1 MSPGAR
7 SATRT
12 TGAIYPWVALA
23 LLSATNILS
32 NIDRTVPAILYPQ
45 MRREIDIS
53 DGTFGLIM
61 GAGFTFVYCFF
72 SLPVSRM
79 ADRWSRKAVI
89 MCCVGFWSLLTTL
102 SGAALSGLQFA
113 LCRVGV
119 AVGEAGCLPASQ
131 SIVSQTFGPKRSGLA
146 LSILVAGSPLGTMLA
161 LALGGYLA
169 DQIGWRHTLYLFGIF
184 GIVIALLIW
193 LFLAEPR
200 AANRQANEI
209 LEKPGIR
216 ETLQAL
222 WRKKTFWTLA
232 LGASTYSIFASSMA
246 VFTPVFLV
254 RNFGFSVTKAGVMF
268 GLVFGICGALGIM
281 AGGVISKFLQERDM
295 RWNAWLP
302 AGCLL
307 LAGPLAMAAYT
318 TSSVTASLALLIV
331 VKTLGPVSFG
341 TNVVVLYK
349 LVSPRLWSMTS
360 AILLIMM
367 NGLGASFGPII
378 TGMVS
383 EYAGAGDE
391 SYGVRIG
398 LLTVCAALPLA
409 GLFFVLASRY
419 IRQEVAAQAVQVD
432 YGVGSAQAGAHP
444 A

>member
-1 MSPGAR
+1 MAQDVSGKKP
-7 SATRT
+7 AT
-12 TGAIYPWVALA
+12 GLFYPWVALA

-45 MRREIDIS
+45 MRREIAIS

-72 SLPVSRM
+72 SLPVSRL

-89 MCCVGFWSLLTTL
+89 MCCVGFWSVLTTL

-119 AVGEAGCLPASQ
+119 AMGEAGCLPASQ
-131 SIVSQTFGPKRSGLA
+131 SIISQTFGAKRSGLA
-146 LSILVAGSPLGTMLA
+146 LSVLVAGSPLGTMLA

-169 DQIGWRHTLYLFGIF
+169 DEIGWRATLYLFGVVGMIL
-184 GIVIALLIW
+184 VLLVALVLRE
-193 LFLAEPR
+193 LQPAGGKPDETAGR
-200 AANRQANEI
+200 
-209 LEKPGIR
+209 PGIR
-216 ETLQAL
+216 ETLGKL
-222 WRKKTFWTLA
+222 CRKRTFWALA
-232 LGASTYSIFASSMA
+232 LGASTYSVFASSMA

-254 RNFGFSVTKAGVMF
+254 RNFAFSVTKAGVLF

-281 AGGVISKFLQERDM
+281 AGGVVSKFLQERDI

-302 AGCLL
+302 AACLL
-307 LAGPLAMAAYT
+307 VAGPLAVAAYS
-318 TSSVTASLALLIV
+318 TSSVSMSLALLIV

-341 TNVVVLYK
+341 TNVVVLYR
-349 LVSPRLWSMTS
+349 LVPPRLWSMTS

-367 NGLGASFGPII
+367 NGLGASMGPVI

-383 EYAGAGDE
+383 QYLGAGNE
-391 SYGVRIG
+391 AYGVRLG

-409 GLFFVLASRY
+409 GLFFLLAACF
-419 IRQEVAAQAVQVD
+419 IRQDVGAQAVFTD
-432 YGVGSAQAGAHP
+432 PGK
-444 A
+444 

>member
-1 MSPGAR
+1 MAAGTSGTAR
-7 SATRT
+7 A
-12 TGAIYPWVALA
+12 TGAVYPWVALA

-45 MRREIDIS
+45 MRREIAIS

-72 SLPVSRM
+72 SLPVSRL

-89 MCCVGFWSLLTTL
+89 MSCVGFWSVLTTL

-131 SIVSQTFGPKRSGLA
+131 SIISQTFGARRSGLA

-161 LALGGYLA
+161 LALGGFLA
-169 DQIGWRHTLYLFGIF
+169 DEVGWRVTLYLFGVVGMF
-184 GIVIALLIW
+184 LVMMVALVLR
-193 LFLAEPR
+193 ESPPEGGSR
-200 AANRQANEI
+200 GERPD
-209 LEKPGIR
+209 KPGIR
-216 ETLQAL
+216 ETLL
-222 WRKKTFWTLA
+222 VLCRKKTFWALA

-254 RNFGFSVTKAGVMF
+254 RNFAFSVTRAGVLF

-281 AGGVISKFLQERDM
+281 AGGAVSKFLQERDI

-307 LAGPLAMAAYT
+307 AAGPLAAAAYT
-318 TSSVTASLALLIV
+318 TGSVSTSLALLIV

-341 TNVVVLYK
+341 TNVVVLYR
-349 LVSPRLWSMTS
+349 LVPPRLWSMTS
-360 AILLIMM
+360 AVLLIMM
-367 NGLGASFGPII
+367 NGLGASLGPVI
-378 TGMVS
+378 TGIVS
-383 EYAGAGDE
+383 EHFGAGNE
-391 SYGVRIG
+391 AYGVRLG

-409 GLFFVLASRY
+409 GFFFVLAARC
-419 IRQEVAAQAVQVD
+419 IRGEV
-432 YGVGSAQAGAHP
+432 GAQAGPADGSNRLAEAH
-444 A
+444 AR

>member
-1 MSPGAR
+1 MRPETKGI
-7 SATRT
+7 TRT
-12 TGAIYPWVALA
+12 PRGIYPWFALT
-23 LLSATNILS
+23 LLGATNILS

-45 MRREIDIS
+45 MRREIELS
-53 DGTFGLIM
+53 DATFGLIM
-61 GAGFTFVYCFF
+61 GAGFTLVYCFF
-72 SLPVSRM
+72 SLPVSRL
-79 ADRWSRKAVI
+79 ADRWSRKGVI
-89 MCCVGFWSLLTTL
+89 ICCVGFWSLLTTL
-102 SGAALSGLQFA
+102 SGAVVTGLQFA

-131 SIVSQTFGPKRSGLA
+131 SIISQTFGPKRSGLA
-146 LSILVAGSPLGTMLA
+146 LSILIAGSPLGTMMA

-169 DQIGWRHTLYLFGIF
+169 DQIGWRHTLYLFGMV
-184 GIVIALLIW
+184 GIGTASLIW
-193 LFLAEPR
+193 LFLVEPR
-200 AANRQANEI
+200 DADRQGQEI
-209 LEKPGIR
+209 ADKPGIR

-254 RNFGFSVTKAGVMF
+254 RNFDFSVTKAGVLF
-268 GLVFGICGALGIM
+268 GLVFGICGALGIL
-281 AGGVISKFLQERDM
+281 AGGVINKFLQERDM
-295 RWNAWLP
+295 RWNVWLP

-307 LAGPLAMAAYT
+307 IASPLAIIAYST
-318 TSSVTASLALLIV
+318 GSVTVCLVLLIV

-341 TNVVVLYK
+341 TNVVVLYR

-383 EYAGAGDE
+383 GYAGGGDE
-391 SYGVRIG
+391 AFGVRAG

-409 GLFFVLASRY
+409 GCFFLLASRY
-419 IRQEVAAQAVQVD
+419 IRRDILAQPQAD
-432 YGVGSAQAGAHP
+432 GSLRVSAG
-444 A
+444 